1 MPFTHLGLSGPIAR
15 AVATRGYSAPS
26 PIQAQAIPLALQGRD
41 LLASAQTG
49 TGKTGAFALPI
60 LHRLAEAQRSPG
72 HTRPRRSHPRA
83 LVLCPTRELAEQVHD
98 SFVHYGANLR
108 LAFATVYGGVSQH
121 KQTRALA
128 RGVDVVVATPGRLLD
143 LINQGHL
150 KLADVKTL
158 VLDEADQM
166 LDMGFVND
174 IRKIV
179 AMTPRERQTLFF
191 SATMP
196 PAIQR
201 LTEEILTDAVRVQT
215 APTTQAATDIDQVI
229 YKVNHADKPEAL
241 RSILSRN
248 PGERAIVF
256 VRTKHGAD
264 KLAKKLDGAGLAATS
279 IHGNKTQ
286 RARQRALES
295 FRRGE
300 TPVLVATDV
309 AARGIDVKD
318 VARVINVELPANPE
332 TYIHRIGRTARAGAS
347 GLAISFCDRAE
358 VKHLRAIERLL
369 GDKLPLR
376 TLDGSMN
383 ADTARPT
390 AKPAHD
396 RAEQSDRSE
405 PDEQP
410 EQGDR
415 NVFRNKQGKGPAQS
429 GRKPGD
435 RPRPGGNS
443 QPRGKKPHRK
453 GRPKANALA
462 ALEAQ
467 LEDASN
473 ERQGRGVRSPGA
485 STPSKPSKPGRKRSG
500 SKPGPKSGSG
510 PHGAQ
515 KPGAR
520 KPGARKQRPGKRA
533 RQANRQHAG

>member
-15 AVATRGYSAPS
+15 AVANRGYTSPS
-26 PIQAQAIPLALQGRD
+26 PIQAQAIPLALEGRD

-60 LHRLAEAQRSPG
+60 LHRLAEAQQTAEHR
-72 HTRPRRSHPRA
+72 RPRRGHPHA

-98 SFVHYGANLR
+98 SFTHYAANLK
-108 LAFATVYGGVSQH
+108 LTFTTVYGGVSQH
-121 KQTRALA
+121 KQTRALQ

-150 KLADVKTL
+150 KLADVRTL

-179 AMTPRERQTLFF
+179 AMTPKDRQTLFF

-201 LTEEILTDAVRVQT
+201 LTNEILSDPVRVQT
-215 APTTQAATDIDQVI
+215 APTTQAATDIDQVV
-229 YKVNHADKPEAL
+229 YKVNHADKPAAL
-241 RSILSRN
+241 ERILSRC

-264 KLAKKLDGAGLAATS
+264 KLAKKLDAAGLAATS

-295 FRRGE
+295 FRRGQ

-318 VARVINVELPANPE
+318 IARVINVELPANPE

-369 GDKLPLR
+369 GDRLPLL
-376 TLDGSMN
+376 TLDGSPSDP
-383 ADTARPT
+383 APQPRS
-390 AKPAHD
+390 KPAPETREPKARRTERDD
-396 RAEQSDRSE
+396 RPERPARTPDTRS
-405 PDEQP
+405 
-410 EQGDR
+410 G
-415 NVFRNKQGKGPAQS
+415 
-429 GRKPGD
+429 
-435 RPRPGGNS
+435 PRPG
-443 QPRGKKPHRK
+443 GKKPHRK

-467 LEDASN
+467 LDDAVN
-473 ERQGRGVRSPGA
+473 QRQGSGVRSPGA
-485 STPSKPSKPGRKRSG
+485 STPSKPSSKRPGAKPG
-500 SKPGPKSGSG
+500 
-510 PHGAQ
+510 